1 MSNKLLNDL
10 NLDYLLVC
18 CTNEFLVEY
27 PALSENAR
35 YTLTGFSGSTGDA
48 LMTKDKIYLFV
59 DGRYHT
65 QADNEVKEGVT
76 VVKLKL
82 GQKQDDEIRKLV
94 RPDKTLGV
102 VAKKISQARLETFKD
117 YKIKLLDKDPIN
129 DFTESHNVE
138 FVQAMPAKEYYPEN
152 PTFVTNLE
160 EVSYISGKRDF
171 SKDCSSKIWA
181 KLYADKEKQILLT
194 DNTDEFLK
202 NFDAE
207 LIVDKNS
214 INAHDYSLIKN
225 PIHKFSEIKSMKS
238 VKSKEE
244 LDAYK
249 KAFERTDKAV
259 FAIREFIE
267 NNDNLS
273 EYDIA
278 KRLRE
283 EFIKFGAK
291 SLSFNSI
298 VAINQNSALA
308 HYAKNA
314 KDVILKDG
322 SLVLI
327 DCGAYYESGLATDIT
342 RVFVKGKPNELQKRV
357 YTTVLKAFLNSFNYL
372 DNSLTR
378 IRKAQHSFANDCSPS
393 WIIRGVGGV
402 TSDLHLTGLRPT
414 ENPLSHKGRGDNAPC
429 GFKIDTLAHSIL
441 DNKIEGFTFGHGLGH
456 GIGINVHEAPPNLSQ
471 NEIAKTQIVDG
482 MTFTIEPGLYNPE
495 HFGVRLENS
504 CYMEC
509 GKIHSFVK
517 MGYEGKLINYDL
529 LDEQEKEWLKDF
541 KIL

>member
-1 MSNKLLNDL
+1 MSNKLLDDL

-18 CTNEFLVEY
+18 CTNEYLVEY

-48 LMTKDKIYLFV
+48 LITKDNIYLFV
-59 DGRYHT
+59 DGRYQT
-65 QADNEVKEGVT
+65 QADNEAKDGVT
-76 VVKLKL
+76 VIKLML
-82 GQKQDDEIRKLV
+82 GQNQDDEIRKLISS
-94 RPDKTLGV
+94 DKTLGV
-102 VAKKISQARLETFKD
+102 VAKKVSQARLEKFKE
-117 YKIKLLDKDPIN
+117 YKIKLLDNDPIK
-129 DFTESHNVE
+129 DFTELHNVE
-138 FVQAMPAKEYYPEN
+138 YVQVMPPKEYHPES
-152 PTFVTNLE
+152 PTFITNLE

-194 DNTDEFLK
+194 NGSDEFLR
-202 NFDAE
+202 NFDGE
-207 LIVDKNS
+207 LVVDKNS

-225 PIHKFSEIKSMKS
+225 PIHRISEIKQMKA

-244 LDAYK
+244 LNAYK

-259 FAIREFIE
+259 MAIREYIE

-273 EYDIA
+273 EFDIA
-278 KRLRE
+278 SRLRE
-283 EFIKFGAK
+283 EFIKYGAK

-308 HYAKNA
+308 HYAKND
-314 KDVILKDG
+314 KNVILKDG

-342 RVFVKGKPNELQKRV
+342 RVFVKGKPNELQKQV
-357 YTTVLKAFLNSFNYL
+357 YTTVLKAFLNAFNYT
-372 DNSLTR
+372 N
-378 IRKAQHSFANDCSPS
+378 Q
-393 WIIRGVGGV
+393 
-402 TSDLHLTGLRPT
+402 HLTLA
-414 ENPLSHKGRGDNAPC
+414 LSSKEREYVT
-429 GFKIDTLAHSIL
+429 GFEIDKLAHSIL

-529 LDEQEKEWLKDF
+529 LNEQEKEWLKDF

>member
-1 MSNKLLNDL
+1 MSNKLLDDL

-48 LMTKDKIYLFV
+48 LMTKDNIYLFV

-65 QADNEVKEGVT
+65 QADNEAKDGVT
-76 VVKLKL
+76 VIKLKL
-82 GQKQDDEIRKLV
+82 GQKQDDEIRKLIS
-94 RPDKTLGV
+94 PDKTLGI
-102 VAKKISQARLETFKD
+102 VAKKVSQARLEKFKE
-117 YKIKLLDKDPIN
+117 YKIKLLDNDPIN
-129 DFTESHNVE
+129 DFTELHNVE
-138 FVQAMPAKEYYPEN
+138 YVQVMPPKEYHPES
-152 PTFVTNLE
+152 PTFITNLE

-194 DNTDEFLK
+194 NGSDEFLR
-202 NFDAE
+202 NFDRE
-207 LIVDKNS
+207 LVVDKNS

-225 PIHKFSEIKSMKS
+225 PIHRISEIKQMKA
-238 VKSKEE
+238 VKSEEE
-244 LDAYK
+244 LNAYK
-249 KAFERTDKAV
+249 KAFECTDKAV
-259 FAIREFIE
+259 MAIREFIE
-267 NNDNLS
+267 NNDNIS

-278 KRLRE
+278 KHLKE
-283 EFIKFGAK
+283 EFIKYGAI

-308 HYAKNA
+308 HYAKND
-314 KDVILKDG
+314 KNVILKEG

-342 RVFVKGKPNELQKRV
+342 RVFVKGKPNELQKQV
-357 YTTVLKAFLNSFNYL
+357 YTTVLKAFLNAFNYT
-372 DNSLTR
+372 N
-378 IRKAQHSFANDCSPS
+378 Q
-393 WIIRGVGGV
+393 
-402 TSDLHLTGLRPT
+402 HLTLA
-414 ENPLSHKGRGDNAPC
+414 LSSKEREYVT
-429 GFKIDTLAHSIL
+429 GFEIDKLAHSIL

-529 LDEQEKEWLKDF
+529 LNEQEKEWLKDF

>member
-1 MSNKLLNDL
+1 MSNKLLDDL

-18 CTNEFLVEY
+18 CTNEYLVEY

-48 LMTKDKIYLFV
+48 LITKDNIYLFV

-65 QADNEVKEGVT
+65 QADNEAKDGVT
-76 VVKLKL
+76 VIKLKL
-82 GQKQDDEIRKLV
+82 GQNQDDEIRKLIS
-94 RPDKTLGV
+94 PDKTLGV
-102 VAKKISQARLETFKD
+102 VAKKVSQARLEKFKE
-117 YKIKLLDKDPIN
+117 YKIKLLDNDPIN
-129 DFTESHNVE
+129 DFTEAHNVE
-138 FVQAMPAKEYYPEN
+138 YVQVMPAKEYHPES
-152 PTFVTNLE
+152 PTFITNLE

-194 DNTDEFLK
+194 NGSDEFLR
-202 NFDAE
+202 NFDGE
-207 LIVDKNS
+207 LVIDKNS
-214 INAHDYSLIKN
+214 INAHDYSLVKN
-225 PIHKFSEIKSMKS
+225 PIHRISEIKQMKA

-244 LDAYK
+244 LNAYK

-259 FAIREFIE
+259 MAIREYIE

-273 EYDIA
+273 EFDIA
-278 KRLRE
+278 SRLRE
-283 EFIKFGAK
+283 EFIKYGAK

-308 HYAKNA
+308 HYAKND
-314 KDVILKDG
+314 KNVILKDG

-342 RVFVKGKPNELQKRV
+342 RVFVKGKPNELQKQV
-357 YTTVLKAFLNSFNYL
+357 YTTVLKAFLNAFNYT
-372 DNSLTR
+372 N
-378 IRKAQHSFANDCSPS
+378 Q
-393 WIIRGVGGV
+393 
-402 TSDLHLTGLRPT
+402 HLTLA
-414 ENPLSHKGRGDNAPC
+414 LSSKDREYVT
-429 GFKIDTLAHSIL
+429 GFEIDKLAHSIL

-529 LDEQEKEWLKDF
+529 LNEQEKEWLKDF

>member
-1 MSNKLLNDL
+1 MSNKLLDNL

-18 CTNEFLVEY
+18 CTNEYLVEY

-48 LMTKDKIYLFV
+48 LITKDNIYLFV

-65 QADNEVKEGVT
+65 QADNEAKDGVT
-76 VVKLKL
+76 VIKLKL
-82 GQKQDDEIRKLV
+82 GQNQDDEIRKLIS
-94 RPDKTLGV
+94 PDKTLGV
-102 VAKKISQARLETFKD
+102 VAKKVSQARLEKFKE
-117 YKIKLLDKDPIN
+117 YKIKLLDNDPIN
-129 DFTESHNVE
+129 DFTEAHNVE
-138 FVQAMPAKEYYPEN
+138 YVQVMPAKEYHPAS
-152 PTFVTNLE
+152 PTFITNLE

-194 DNTDEFLK
+194 NGSDEFLR
-202 NFDAE
+202 NFDGE
-207 LIVDKNS
+207 LVVDKNS
-214 INAHDYSLIKN
+214 INAHDYSLVKN
-225 PIHKFSEIKSMKS
+225 PIHRISEIKQMKA
-238 VKSKEE
+238 VKSEEE
-244 LDAYK
+244 LKAYK
-249 KAFERTDKAV
+249 YAFERTDKAV
-259 FAIREFIE
+259 MTIREFIE
-267 NNDNLS
+267 NNDNIS

-278 KRLRE
+278 KRLKE
-283 EFIKFGAK
+283 EFIKYGAK

-308 HYAKNA
+308 HYAKND
-314 KDVILKDG
+314 KNVILKDG

-342 RVFVKGKPNELQKRV
+342 RVFVKGEPNELQKRV
-357 YTTVLKAFLNSFNYL
+357 YTTVLKAFLNAFNYT
-372 DNSLTR
+372 N
-378 IRKAQHSFANDCSPS
+378 Q
-393 WIIRGVGGV
+393 
-402 TSDLHLTGLRPT
+402 HLTPT
-414 ENPLSHKGRGDNAPC
+414 LSSKARELVT
-429 GFKIDTLAHSIL
+429 GFEIDTLAHSIL

-482 MTFTIEPGLYNPE
+482 MTFTIEPGLYNPK

-504 CYMEC
+504 CYMKC

-529 LDEQEKEWLKDF
+529 LNEQEKEWLKDF

>member
-1 MSNKLLNDL
+1 MSNKFLDNL

-18 CTNEFLVEY
+18 CTNEYLVEY

-48 LMTKDKIYLFV
+48 LITKDNIYLFV

-65 QADNEVKEGVT
+65 QADNEAKDCVT
-76 VVKLKL
+76 VIKLKL
-82 GQKQDDEIRKLV
+82 GQNQDDEIRKLIS
-94 RPDKTLGV
+94 PDKTLGV
-102 VAKKISQARLETFKD
+102 VAKKVSQARLEKFKE
-117 YKIKLLDKDPIN
+117 YKIKLLDNDPIN
-129 DFTESHNVE
+129 DFTEAHNVE
-138 FVQAMPAKEYYPEN
+138 YVQVMPAKEYHPES
-152 PTFVTNLE
+152 PTFITNLE

-194 DNTDEFLK
+194 NGSDEFLR
-202 NFDAE
+202 NFDGE
-207 LIVDKNS
+207 LVVDKNS
-214 INAHDYSLIKN
+214 INAHDYSLVKN
-225 PIHKFSEIKSMKS
+225 PIHRISEIKQMKA
-238 VKSKEE
+238 VKSEEE
-244 LDAYK
+244 LNAYK

-259 FAIREFIE
+259 MAIREYIE

-273 EYDIA
+273 EFDIA
-278 KRLRE
+278 SRLRE
-283 EFIKFGAK
+283 EFIKYGAK

-308 HYAKNA
+308 HYAKND
-314 KDVILKDG
+314 KNVILKDG

-342 RVFVKGKPNELQKRV
+342 RVFVKGKPNELQKQV
-357 YTTVLKAFLNSFNYL
+357 YTTVLKAFLNAFNYT
-372 DNSLTR
+372 N
-378 IRKAQHSFANDCSPS
+378 Q
-393 WIIRGVGGV
+393 
-402 TSDLHLTGLRPT
+402 HLTLA
-414 ENPLSHKGRGDNAPC
+414 LSSKERASVT
-429 GFKIDTLAHSIL
+429 GFEIDKLAHSIL

-495 HFGVRLENS
+495 YFGVRLENS

-529 LDEQEKEWLKDF
+529 LNEQEKEWLKDF

>member
-48 LMTKDKIYLFV
+48 LITKDNIYLFV

-82 GQKQDDEIRKLV
+82 GQKQDDEIRKLI
-94 RPDKTLGV
+94 RSDKTLGV

-129 DFTESHNVE
+129 DFTEPHNGE
-138 FVQAMPAKEYYPEN
+138 FVQAMPAKEYHPEN

-181 KLYADKEKQILLT
+181 KLYVDKEKQILLT

-238 VKSKEE
+238 VKSMEE
-244 LDAYK
+244 LEAYK
-249 KAFERTDKAV
+249 QAFERTDKAV
-259 FAIREFIE
+259 SAIREFIE

-283 EFIKFGAK
+283 EFIKYGAK

-327 DCGAYYESGLATDIT
+327 DCGAYYESGFATDIT
-342 RVFVKGKPNELQKRV
+342 RVFVKGKPNELQRRV
-357 YTTVLKAFLNSFNYL
+357 YTTVLKAFLNAFNYT
-372 DNSLTR
+372 N
-378 IRKAQHSFANDCSPS
+378 QHFTPTLSSKEREP
-393 WIIRGVGGV
+393 V
-402 TSDLHLTGLRPT
+402 T
-414 ENPLSHKGRGDNAPC
+414 
-429 GFKIDTLAHSIL
+429 GFEIDKLAHSIL

-456 GIGINVHEAPPNLSQ
+456 GIGINVHEAPPNFSQ

-529 LDEQEKEWLKDF
+529 LNEQEKEWLKDF